1 MKFFLVFLI
10 LACIVGCDKQEIKT
24 YEVSKEINSL
34 PQLEKEEPKT
44 KSIMA
49 SDFYAS
55 IPNGWTEK
63 GPSGMRKVSYLIDNS
78 SIDFYAIE
86 LGMGDVTSNV
96 NRWRK
101 QIELNELGED
111 EILSS
116 VKNLNAGGVPVK
128 YFEIYNPNIN
138 KGILAAIIERK
149 PSFWFFTAKGNIDE
163 LKYHN
168 ADIQRFINSINF
180 N

>member
-1 MKFFLVFLI
+1 MKFFLTI
-10 LACIVGCDKQEIKT
+10 LLFVCVLGCEKQEIKT
-24 YEVSKEINSL
+24 YEVSKDINYFPQTEVEL
-34 PQLEKEEPKT
+34 PKI
-44 KSIMA
+44 KSVTVR
-49 SDFYAS
+49 DFSAS
-55 IPNGWTEK
+55 IPDGWTPQ
-63 GPSGMRKVSYLIDNS
+63 GPSGMRKVTYLIDNS
-78 SIDFYAIE
+78 DIDFYAIE

-101 QIELNELGED
+101 QIELNELKED

-116 VKNLNAGGVPVK
+116 AKNLNAGGIPVK
-128 YFEIYNPNIN
+128 YFEIYNTDIN
-138 KGILAAIIERK
+138 KGILAAIIDRK
-149 PSFWFFTAKGNIDE
+149 PSFWFFTAKGKIDE

>member
-1 MKFFLVFLI
+1 MDGL
-10 LACIVGCDKQEIKT
+10 
-24 YEVSKEINSL
+24 
-34 PQLEKEEPKT
+34 
-44 KSIMA
+44 
-49 SDFYAS
+49 
-55 IPNGWTEK
+55 EK

-116 VKNLNAGGVPVK
+116 VKNLNCRRGVPVK
-128 YFEIYNPNIN
+128 YFEIFTIPIST
-138 KGILAAIIERK
+138 KGFWQQLLNENLR
-149 PSFWFFTAKGNIDE
+149 FWFFTAKGNIDE